1 MTRAWSLALPIVTV
15 LVVAYALL
23 FAGVP
28 RNAIGARVYGGPT
41 EGQSTLSLRVESVQ
55 RDGEHESPYW
65 DGPLT
70 VSASS
75 AGISAGHARVGSSL
89 NGVVDVTL
97 PFVHAI
103 HGPVR
108 LELRGASGVLLAN
121 GDIAL
126 DNERWAARARRRGG
140 WIRGRAN
147 DSLVVSIAPERGA
160 FVIGSTDSLLIR
172 VERASNAAPG
182 VDLNVKAE
190 GAELSG
196 LEHLRTDARGRAQIG
211 FRAVDLNPTLR
222 VEARSES
229 AESGLIDSGVPVV
242 AGGLHAIRT
251 LSGFRVDSATPRREV
266 YFSVVSDDARLS
278 GGALKLTPDS
288 SGGAFATAELP
299 RIPAPSWLVVS
310 SEVDL
315 NSAAAIG
322 WPLDSTMV
330 PAQTFDVPDALLLDG
345 LPAAFE
351 REQVRRSRVRWL
363 TAAFIAVAFA
373 LSVALLV
380 LRVRAADRNIAQ
392 HLRAE
397 LELDTAQRI
406 APRGL
411 WPLLVALLAIG
422 LGFIALGLIVVAR
435 SH

>member
-1 MTRAWSLALPIVTV
+1 
-15 LVVAYALL
+15 
-23 FAGVP
+23 
-28 RNAIGARVYGGPT
+28 
-41 EGQSTLSLRVESVQ
+41 
-55 RDGEHESPYW
+55 
-65 DGPLT
+65 
-70 VSASS
+70 
-75 AGISAGHARVGSSL
+75 
-89 NGVVDVTL
+89 
-97 PFVHAI
+97 
-103 HGPVR
+103 
-108 LELRGASGVLLAN
+108 
-121 GDIAL
+121 
-126 DNERWAARARRRGG
+126 
-140 WIRGRAN
+140 
-147 DSLVVSIAPERGA
+147 
-160 FVIGSTDSLLIR
+160 LLIR
-172 VERASNAAPG
+172 VERAGNTAPG
-182 VDLNVKAE
+182 IDLNVKAD

-196 LEHLRTDARGRAQIG
+196 LEHLRTDMRGRARIG

-222 VEARSES
+222 VEARGES

-242 AGGLHAIRT
+242 AGGLHAART
-251 LSGFRVDSATPRREV
+251 PSGFRVDSATPRGEA
-266 YFSVVSDDARLS
+266 YFSVVSDHARLA

-288 SGGAFATAELP
+288 NGGAFATAELP
-299 RIPAPSWLVVS
+299 QMPAPSWLVLS

-322 WPLDSTMV
+322 WPLDSSTE

-351 REQVRRSRVRWL
+351 REQARRSRVRWL

-380 LRVRAADRNIAQ
+380 LRVRAADRNIAR
-392 HLRAE
+392 HLRTD